1 MLCSGT
7 ALTHL
12 YTYLYKYVYIPA
24 PNVVSLL
31 CTLSLQREAS
41 GADVDGGPTSSLTN
55 EDLSKKYGIS
65 AEDILAF
72 KAQEFVLGKIPIC
85 PPPPELC

>member
-1 MLCSGT
+1 MYVSGT
-7 ALTHL
+7 PDLSQLAS
-12 YTYLYKYVYIPA
+12 I
-24 PNVVSLL
+24 L
-31 CTLSLQREAS
+31 CTLSLQREAL
-41 GADVDGGPTSSLTN
+41 GAGGEGGVASSLSN

-65 AEDILAF
+65 VEDVLAF

>member
-1 MLCSGT
+1 M
-7 ALTHL
+7 
-12 YTYLYKYVYIPA
+12 YVYGTPA
-24 PNVVSLL
+24 LCQVAPML
-31 CTLSLQREAS
+31 CTLSLQKEAP
-41 GADVDGGPTSSLTN
+41 GAGVEGGVTSSLSN

-65 AEDILAF
+65 VEDVLAF

>member
-1 MLCSGT
+1 M
-7 ALTHL
+7 
-12 YTYLYKYVYIPA
+12 YVYGTPA
-24 PNVVSLL
+24 LSQVAPML
-31 CTLSLQREAS
+31 CTLSLQKEAP
-41 GADVDGGPTSSLTN
+41 GAGVEGGVASSLSN

-65 AEDILAF
+65 VEDVLAF